1 MFYTPPNMP
10 ELEIEYCVIPGQLKT
25 FNQEGVAPE
34 IDIIDAKLFDNEM
47 SDDLFKII
55 FDESNREKFEKEI
68 ATHLR
73 NEADNDF

>member
-34 IDIIDAKLFDNEM
+34 IDIIDAKVFGNEISNGLFE
-47 SDDLFKII
+47 II
-55 FDESNREKFEKEI
+55 TENTREEFEKEI